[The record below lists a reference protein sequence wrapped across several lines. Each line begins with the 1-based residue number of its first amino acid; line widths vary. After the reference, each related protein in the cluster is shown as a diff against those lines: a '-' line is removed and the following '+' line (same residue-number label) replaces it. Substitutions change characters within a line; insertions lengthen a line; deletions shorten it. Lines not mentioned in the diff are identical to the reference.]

1 VFALHIVV
9 CVKQVPDTTEV
20 RIDPE
25 TNNLDRSSAPAI
37 LNPYDAHAVEE
48 AVRLKENFG
57 GKVTVLSMGPPGA
70 KDVIK
75 KSISLGADQGF
86 LLGDR
91 YFAGSDTLATSYIL
105 AEGIRKVCREEPYD
119 LILCGKQAIDG
130 DTAQVGPGIARRLSL
145 PQLTCVNKIL
155 EINSERKEIT
165 VQRKT
170 DDGYVIVAVSMPC
183 LITVD
188 KTINELRYSSLPN
201 MLRAS
206 RYKPGVLTAADLNA
220 NIAWMG
226 LKGSPTSVARIFA
239 PTRLGHAEML
249 QGGDCVVVEQLA
261 NKLSQKLI

>member
-1 VFALHIVV
+1 MHIIV

-20 RIDPE
+20 KIDPK
-25 TNNLDRSSAPAI
+25 TNALDRSSAPAI

-48 AVRLKENFG
+48 AVRLKEKFG

-75 KSISLGADQGF
+75 RSISLGADQGF

-130 DTAQVGPGIARRLSL
+130 DTAQVGPGISRRLSI
-145 PQLTCVNKIL
+145 PQLTSVNKIL
-155 EINSERKEIT
+155 GIDTGRKEIT

-170 DDGYVIVAVSMPC
+170 DDGYVIVAVGLPC

-188 KTINELRYSSLPN
+188 KTINQLRYASLPN
-201 MLRAS
+201 MLRAA
-206 RYKPGVLTAADLNA
+206 RYKPVVLTAADLNVD
-220 NIAWMG
+220 ITSMG
-226 LKGSPTSVARIFA
+226 IKGSPTSVAKVFA
-239 PTRLGHAEML
+239 PTRLGRAEML
-249 QGGDCVVVEQLA
+249 QGDEYLAVVQLA
-261 NKLSQKLI
+261 NKLAKKLA